1 VSTYPGGGDT
11 RQPRLGLARGA
22 ALPARAGPAA
32 ASMIV
37 SPRREGLAA
46 MNASLVDPPR
56 RTVVPATTIGPDPAL
71 PIPARARWVGATA
84 PRSSAGEDAQRAV
97 PAGQLRRIR
106 WAVRATLA
114 LGVAASVAAN
124 VLHARPHPVAQ
135 TIAAWPPLA
144 LLLTVELISRVPVH
158 RRGLATVRLAATTS
172 IAGIAGWVS
181 YGHMAAVAARA
192 GETTASA
199 HLLPIS
205 VDGLIIVASISLVEL
220 AGRIR
225 STDHRTPS
233 TIVAPRTQPP
243 TPETSGPVATPGTG
257 DPRAARPADHGDI
270 RAVTPPTLGRRRA
283 TSGRLD
289 TPAPSDQP
297 SPDRAALRGGGH
309 PTGADPGEPDPAPGA
324 SAGAVGRDGPDRAA
338 SAGPGRGR
346 PAAATRQ
353 LAEQLITDHP
363 DWTRVQVAQRLGVS
377 PRRLRH
383 VLATPTTPADPEPAS
398 PW

>member
-1 VSTYPGGGDT
+1 
-11 RQPRLGLARGA
+11 
-22 ALPARAGPAA
+22 
-32 ASMIV
+32 MIV
-37 SPRREGLAA
+37 SPRWEGLAA

-56 RTVVPATTIGPDPAL
+56 RTVVPATTIGPGQGL
-71 PIPARARWVGATA
+71 PTAARARWVGATA
-84 PRSSAGEDAQRAV
+84 CRSSAGEDAQRVV

-158 RRGLATVRLAATTS
+158 RRGLAAVRLAATTS

-233 TIVAPRTQPP
+233 TIVAPRTPP
-243 TPETSGPVATPGTG
+243 PAPETSGPAASPGTG
-257 DPRAARPADHGDI
+257 DPRATRPAGHDGI
-270 RAVTPPTLGRRRA
+270 RAVRPPTPGRRRTA
-283 TSGRLD
+283 PGRLD
-289 TPAPSDQP
+289 TPAPSEQP

-309 PTGADPGEPDPAPGA
+309 HPTGADPGESDPAPGA
-324 SAGAVGRDGPDRAA
+324 GAADRDGPDRAA